1 MTHDYHQLIEA
12 LFSKLGVPE
21 PPTDDG
27 IYTLEVDG
35 RFQVLI
41 VCYHDNWLQLFCELG
56 PEVSHANNLFGQHW
70 PAHVQ
75 GDLDGQA
82 ILWSQRP
89 LVEVDVTELQAW
101 LERFIDDIEQ
111 RLTPNT
117 TQQPKNLPPSL
128 MRV

>member
-1 MTHDYHQLIEA
+1 MTHDYHQLVET
-12 LFSKLGVPE
+12 LFSKLSLPVS
-21 PPTDDG
+21 PTDDG
-27 IYTLEVDG
+27 IYTLEVNG

-41 VCYHDNWLQLFCELG
+41 GCHHDNWLQLFCELG
-56 PEVSHANNLFGQHW
+56 SEVSCSNNLFGQHW

-75 GDLDGQA
+75 GNLDGQA

-89 LVEVDVTELQAW
+89 LPEVDVVELQAW

-111 RLTPNT
+111 RLAPATH
-117 TQQPKNLPPSL
+117 QPKDLPPPSL

>member
-1 MTHDYHQLIEA
+1 MTHDYHQLIET
-12 LFSKLGVPE
+12 LFSKLDLPAS
-21 PPTDDG
+21 PTDDD
-27 IYTLEVDG
+27 IYTLEVNG

-41 VCYHDNWLQLFCELG
+41 GCYHDDWLQLFCELG
-56 PEVSHANNLFGQHW
+56 SEVSRSNNLFGQHW

-89 LVEVDVTELQAW
+89 LSEVDVVELQAW

-111 RLTPNT
+111 RLAPD
-117 TQQPKNLPPSL
+117 TQQPQDLPPPSL